1 VNAEF
6 NLWLLIVGVALGAA
20 LAWLV
25 LADMNRRDEEISRE
39 ETAAEAGWLARSLGD
54 ARLDADLAER
64 VLQAHRR
71 YLGFPPPDELVAP
84 EEFSPAERPQPA
96 PAAQATAATAAT
108 EAPVA

>member
-39 ETAAEAGWLARSLGD
+39 ETAAEAGWLARSVGD
-54 ARLDADLAER
+54 PRLDADLAER
-64 VLQAHRR
+64 VLEAHRR

-84 EEFSPAERPQPA
+84 ESFGQIDD
-96 PAAQATAATAAT
+96 AQATDHSQAV

>member
-25 LADMNRRDEEISRE
+25 LADMNRRDEEITRE
-39 ETAAEAGWLARSLGD
+39 ETAAEAGWLARTVGD
-54 ARLDADLAER
+54 SRLDAELAER
-64 VLQAHRR
+64 VLDAHRR

-84 EEFSPAERPQPA
+84 EEFSQTEHAV
-96 PAAQATAATAAT
+96 AAQAAQTT

>member
-25 LADMNRRDEEISRE
+25 LADMNRRDEEISRD
-39 ETAAEAGWLARSLGD
+39 ETAAEAGWLARSVGD
-54 ARLDADLAER
+54 PRLDADLAER
-64 VLQAHRR
+64 VLEAHRR

-84 EEFSPAERPQPA
+84 EEFGQTDH
-96 PAAQATAATAAT
+96 AQAADHSQAV
-108 EAPVA
+108 EAPVV